1 MRKVADRQGKGYK
14 RVTILIDL
22 LLLVVRCACRLYHVH
37 EALLRHEPRNNYLE
51 LSSESRELTLVE
63 REQIVHSAP
72 MTDPIQTSDYDLLRR
87 MQDGDEGAFL
97 QLYRRRQGAVYRFA
111 LHMSGSRQVAE
122 DVTQDVFL
130 ALMREPGRFEP
141 QRGSLAA
148 YLYGIAR
155 NRVLHHLVREDFH
168 LPSAGWEG
176 ADERSPAESL
186 AQTPDPLG
194 DLTRQEDIERLR
206 QAVLA
211 LPARY
216 REVVVLCDLHEL
228 DYAQAAESL
237 GCAVGTVRS
246 RLHRARSL
254 LLKKLQASPVKVISR
269 SP

>member
-1 MRKVADRQGKGYK
+1 
-14 RVTILIDL
+14 
-22 LLLVVRCACRLYHVH
+22 
-37 EALLRHEPRNNYLE
+37 
-51 LSSESRELTLVE
+51 
-63 REQIVHSAP
+63 
-72 MTDPIQTSDYDLLRR
+72 MTDPTQASDHDLLRR

-111 LHMSGSRQVAE
+111 LHMSGSPHVAE
-122 DVTQDVFL
+122 DVTQEVFL
-130 ALMREPGRFEP
+130 VLMREPGRFEP

-155 NRVLHHLVREDFH
+155 NRVLHHLEEASFQ
-168 LPSAGWEG
+168 LPLAGGEAVG
-176 ADERSPAESL
+176 EYNPCEPVVETR
-186 AQTPDPLG
+186 DPLS
-194 DLTRQEDIERLR
+194 DLTRQEEIERLR

-228 DYAQAAESL
+228 DYAQAATSL

-254 LLKKLQASPVKVISR
+254 LLKKMRAMPVKVA
-269 SP
+269 P

>member
-1 MRKVADRQGKGYK
+1 MADS
-14 RVTILIDL
+14 T
-22 LLLVVRCACRLYHVH
+22 
-37 EALLRHEPRNNYLE
+37 
-51 LSSESRELTLVE
+51 
-63 REQIVHSAP
+63 
-72 MTDPIQTSDYDLLRR
+72 QTSDHDLLRR
-87 MQDGDEGAFL
+87 MQEGDEGAFL
-97 QLYRRRQGAVYRFA
+97 QLYRHRQAAIYRFA

-130 ALMREPGRFEP
+130 ALMREPGKFEP

-155 NRVLHHLVREDFH
+155 NCVLQHLKRGSLHVPLLFGE
-168 LPSAGWEG
+168 E
-176 ADERSPAESL
+176 ADGRAPPQPLMPA
-186 AQTPDPLG
+186 PDLLG
-194 DLTRQEDIERLR
+194 DLTRREDLERLR

-228 DYAQAAESL
+228 NYAQAAALL

-254 LLKKLQASPVKVISR
+254 LLKKLRTAPAGVAT
-269 SP
+269 PAL